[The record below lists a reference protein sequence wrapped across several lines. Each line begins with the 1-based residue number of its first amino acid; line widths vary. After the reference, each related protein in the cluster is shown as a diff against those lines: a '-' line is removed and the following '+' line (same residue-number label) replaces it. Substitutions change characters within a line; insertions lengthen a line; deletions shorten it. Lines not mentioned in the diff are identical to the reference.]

1 MASLF
6 HIIFEFIRIGILSL
20 IYGFLIWLVLNK
32 VFKTKNLKKR
42 LIIPLIFI
50 GLFVWRNSYWRNNG
64 YGDFGRVPLTSEYE
78 ITMIDF
84 WIASIKKN
92 GENLNLDG
100 NTNSIEKLYFE
111 KNILYGKTEEKY
123 LIFDTENEKLD
134 SDLDEIKF
142 TKLNG
147 KLEKLKDPD
156 VFHSDY
162 WSWKILIF

>member
-20 IYGFLIWLVLNK
+20 IYGFLIWLILNK

-92 GENLNLDG
+92 GENLNLEG
-100 NTNSIEKLYFE
+100 NT
-111 KNILYGKTEEKY
+111 
-123 LIFDTENEKLD
+123 
-134 SDLDEIKF
+134 
-142 TKLNG
+142 
-147 KLEKLKDPD
+147 
-156 VFHSDY
+156 
-162 WSWKILIF
+162 